1 MFDFVKKLSYY
12 PEKLRIAL
20 SNEIGYSLST
30 VFLDLSTKQCN
41 FDCVFCDS
49 KFYNTKPQT
58 FPKDVL
64 FRIVEEL
71 HTMGVDSVLLCGD
84 GAEPLLHPNFVEVA
98 SRLHGNGC
106 NLGVYTNGSYYDNS
120 ILNELKEFDFVRIS
134 LNAGTSQTYQ
144 RVHGIKN
151 ENQFTNTLDF
161 IKKIA
166 EINLNVGISFL
177 IIEDNINEMYSAASL
192 CKELGARFIEFKPAY
207 QNDYSVGDFMYSKK
221 DAIIAEIRR
230 CQLLAT
236 SSYSVV
242 LNNQLSNFFDTPS
255 QTNLTVLGT
264 PRPCKVSKF
273 RLVIS
278 PSGYYLCTPHRGKK
292 DYRLGDPFHDTIEQA
307 WFGKKHK
314 QLICK
319 PCNLRCTYHAQNEF
333 LLHANISDD
342 INIQNDI
349 EINTQKSFL

>member
-49 KFYNTKPQT
+49 KFYNTKPQA

-64 FRIVEEL
+64 FRIVDEI

-84 GAEPLLHPNFVEVA
+84 GAEPLLHPDFVEVA
-98 SRLHGNGC
+98 SRLHGYGC
-106 NLGVYTNGSYYDNS
+106 NLGVYTNGSYYDNF
-120 ILNELKEFDFVRIS
+120 ILNELKEFNFVRIS

-151 ENQFTNTLDF
+151 ENQFANTLDF
-161 IKKIA
+161 IKKVA
-166 EINLNVGISFL
+166 KINLNVGISFL
-177 IIEDNINEMYSAASL
+177 IIEDNIKEMFSAASL
-192 CKELGARFIEFKPAY
+192 CKELGARFVEFKPMY
-207 QNDYSVGDFMYSKK
+207 RNDYSVDDFVYSKK
-221 DAIIAEIRR
+221 DAIIAEIQR

-236 SSYSVV
+236 SSFSVI
-242 LNNQLSNFFDTPS
+242 LNNQLSDFFDSPS
-255 QTNLTVLGT
+255 QTNLTILSV
-264 PRPCKVSKF
+264 PRLCMVSKF

-292 DYRLGDPFHDTIEQA
+292 AYRLGNPFQDTIEQV
-307 WFGKKHK
+307 WFGERHK

-319 PCNLRCTYHAQNEF
+319 TCNLRCTYHAQNEF
-333 LLHANISDD
+333 LLHLNTPDD
-342 INIQNDI
+342 IIMQDDLEN
-349 EINTQKSFL
+349 NTQKSFL

>member
-49 KFYNTKPQT
+49 KFYNTIPRV

-64 FRIVEEL
+64 FRIVDEL

-84 GAEPLLHPNFVEVA
+84 GAEPLLHPDFVEVA
-98 SRLHGNGC
+98 SRLHSYGC
-106 NLGVYTNGSYYDNS
+106 SLGVYTNGSYYNDA
-120 ILNELKEFDFVRIS
+120 ILNELKKFDFVRIS
-134 LNAGTSQTYQ
+134 LNAGTSETYQ

-151 ENQFTNTLDF
+151 DDQFAKTLEFVKKVTRMNQ
-161 IKKIA
+161 
-166 EINLNVGISFL
+166 NVGVSFL
-177 IIEDNINEMYSAASL
+177 IIEDNINEMYTAASL
-192 CKELGARFIEFKPAY
+192 CKELGVRFIEFKPAY
-207 QNDYSVGDFMYSKK
+207 RKDYSVDDFMFSKK
-221 DAIIAEIRR
+221 DTIIEEIHL
-230 CQLLAT
+230 CQSLAAP
-236 SSYSVV
+236 SYSVI
-242 LNNQLSNFFDTPS
+242 LNNQLSGHIDSLS
-255 QTNLTVLGT
+255 QTALTVLDT

-292 DYRLGDPFHDTIEQA
+292 EYRLGDPFHDTIEQV
-307 WFGKKHK
+307 WFGEIHK
-314 QLICK
+314 QIISK

-342 INIQNDI
+342 IIKQDDI
-349 EINTQKSFL
+349 ETVSQKSFL